1 MTTLA
6 LNNLWIY
13 LQSLSLAKKDREWL
27 ASKLIEPTTKP
38 KATTTTTKSYK
49 VRPVS
54 SNIKKWSGCVSFT
67 ESEIENDPR
76 LKALLNR

>member
-6 LNNLWIY
+6 LNNLWTYI
-13 LQSLSLAKKDREWL
+13 QGLSLAKKDREWL
-27 ASKLIEPTTKP
+27 ASKLIEPTEKQAVTKS
-38 KATTTTTKSYK
+38 TTKAYK
-49 VRPVS
+49 VKPVS
-54 SNIKKWSGCVSFT
+54 SHIKKWSGCASFT